1 MIENINKLF
10 HFLHNSSN
18 VVKYRK
24 ILIFNA
30 MVLTSKRPSG
40 IIYEI
45 TISKMSTRR
54 VLNSTNVVR
63 KTYHFQALS
72 LPFMSF
78 IVLEAIQFHGIKWKE
93 HILSMMLDILLIIK
107 YVFVR
112 GFWGFFSR
120 YIEYGTLYINYLH
133 LTKRIA
139 ICSYISRILNSF
151 ITFGIFLFPL
161 FHFIIKLSY
170 KQDFFLH
177 LIFT

>member
-1 MIENINKLF
+1 
-10 HFLHNSSN
+10 
-18 VVKYRK
+18 
-24 ILIFNA
+24 
-30 MVLTSKRPSG
+30 
-40 IIYEI
+40 
-45 TISKMSTRR
+45 MSTRR
-54 VLNSTNVVR
+54 VFNSTYVVR
-63 KTYHFQALS
+63 KTNDFQALS

-112 GFWGFFSR
+112 GFWVFFSR
-120 YIEYGTLYINYLH
+120 YREYGTLYINYLH

-139 ICSYISRILNSF
+139 ICSYISSILNSF

-161 FHFIIKLSY
+161 FYFCIFIITKLSY

>member
-1 MIENINKLF
+1 
-10 HFLHNSSN
+10 
-18 VVKYRK
+18 
-24 ILIFNA
+24 
-30 MVLTSKRPSG
+30 
-40 IIYEI
+40 
-45 TISKMSTRR
+45 MSTRR
-54 VLNSTNVVR
+54 VFNSTYVVR
-63 KTYHFQALS
+63 KTNDFQALS

-112 GFWGFFSR
+112 GFWVFFSR

-139 ICSYISRILNSF
+139 ICSYISSILNSF

-161 FHFIIKLSY
+161 FHYYKTFIQTRFFFTFNFYLKNSTDFPNYLNWLLS
-170 KQDFFLH
+170 FV
-177 LIFT
+177 